1 MYLSR
6 IEVNKQRMETKRAL
20 LNLQIMHASVKA
32 CFPESDGR
40 ILWRADALRHSL
52 YILIVAP
59 IKPDFTA
66 FVRQYGWPES
76 EQTGESR
83 DYKQLLDRIE
93 ADSKWRFRLTANPVY
108 AGNGKRYAHIAV
120 DEQKKWLTDRAERNG
135 FYLQEYSFD
144 VVSRDTIKFSKG
156 DKGDRHKVTL
166 SRVAFEGDLTV
177 SDIDLFKSALTDG
190 VGRAKAYGC
199 GMLTVA
205 KLI

>member
-6 IEVNKQRMETKRAL
+6 IEINKQRMETKRAL

-32 CFPESDGR
+32 CFPESNGR
-40 ILWRADALRHSL
+40 VLWRADVLRHSL

-83 DYKQLLDRIE
+83 DYRQLLDRIE
-93 ADSKWRFRLTANPVY
+93 TDSKWRFRLTANPVY
-108 AGNGKRYAHIAV
+108 ASNGKRYAHMTV
-120 DEQKKWLTDRAERNG
+120 EKQKKWLSDRAERNG
-135 FYLQEYSFD
+135 FSLREHFFD

-156 DKGDRHKVTL
+156 DKDDRREVTL
-166 SRVAFEGDLTV
+166 SRATFEGDLTV
-177 SDIDLFKSALTDG
+177 SDVDLFKSALTDG

-205 KLI
+205 KLT